1 MREEHARLMMP
12 VYVPTLLLAFGQGL
26 MIPILPIYAKQFG
39 GSYALAGL
47 IVAAAWIGTTVSDLP
62 TGMMLP
68 RMGFRRSMV
77 VGAGLFALATIALG
91 LARVTPEL
99 IAFRFVAGVGT
110 ALWGLSRHAYIA
122 QAVPSASRGRAI
134 STFGGINRLGTFAGP
149 AAGGLIGQHFGL
161 GASLIVAGALAGVA
175 TIIAGLFVHDD
186 EASAQPAAGHRLSF
200 GVLREAVEGN
210 HRDVVAAG
218 AGQIFGQMVR
228 AGRQLVIPLF
238 GTYALGLD
246 PAQVGEI
253 VSASSLVD
261 VLLFM
266 PAGYVMDRWGRKAAS
281 VPSFAIMGVGMALV
295 PLATGF
301 WSLLLA
307 VLLVGVG
314 NGMGAGTMMTL
325 GADLAPPGRIGEFLG
340 IWRLI
345 GDSGQAIAPLAVG
358 AVADV
363 IGLSLTAAAVGGL
376 GLIAAAI
383 IGVFVRETR
392 WLHGERAPI
401 VVGEVPRTVPS
412 VPEVHPP
419 PS

>member
-1 MREEHARLMMP
+1 MREEHARLLMP

-39 GSYALAGL
+39 GSYALAGFV
-47 IVAAAWIGTTVSDLP
+47 VAAAWIGTTLSDLP
-62 TGMMLP
+62 TGMLLP
-68 RMGFRRSMV
+68 RMGYRRSMV
-77 VGAGLFALATIALG
+77 VGAGLFALATVALG

-99 IAFRFVAGVGT
+99 IGFRFVAGVGT
-110 ALWGLSRHAYIA
+110 SLWGLSRHAYIA
-122 QAVPSASRGRAI
+122 QAVPSESRGRAI

-161 GASLIVAGALAGVA
+161 GIAMIVAGVLAGVA
-175 TIIAGLFVHDD
+175 TIIAGIFIHDEVRSVH
-186 EASAQPAAGHRLSF
+186 PAGHRLDF
-200 GVLREAVEGN
+200 GVLREAVAGN

-238 GTYALGLD
+238 GSYALGLD

-253 VSASSLVD
+253 VSASSLID

-392 WLHGERAPI
+392 WSQGQRPEAVIGDANL
-401 VVGEVPRTVPS
+401 VVPT